1 MPEGGNEFEESKG
14 EEIKKFIL
22 DCVESLKKDK

>member
-1 MPEGGNEFEESKG
+1 MQEYEDEFEESKI
-14 EEIKKFIL
+14 EEIRQFIL